1 MARLPTV
8 GGDTDNWG
16 NVLNTFL
23 TVSLDSAGVL
33 LSSAVQPHA
42 GLNITPVKTSSY
54 NAVAFDFIP
63 VDTTAGNITITLPTA
78 PGDETR
84 ITVKMVAQANANH
97 ITVAAGG
104 SDRFDIAG
112 GLTSM
117 TINYLF
123 DAITFQYRASVG
135 LWYTTAN
142 TSSGMHTSGT
152 EDITG
157 VKIFDAGPR
166 WGTQTYTTGT
176 TLVDGT
182 APIVLTDTTL
192 GAFTVT
198 LPASPSVGS
207 WFTFVDRNNLW
218 GTNNLTIGRNGN
230 NIDGAA
236 ANLVLNVSSGLRTLV
251 WDGTGWHTQNFFT
264 GFTGNGAVVR
274 ASAPTFTGA
283 PTSVTPSLGDN
294 STLLATTAFV
304 KGQGYITSTPVTS
317 VFARTGVI
325 TAQSGDYTAAQVTG
339 AADKSSASAQNFTG
353 TVQAPVLIAT
363 GLTGATSTSRYV
375 GATNSGAPTSGTF
388 VLGDFVV
395 DHAGSLWICTT
406 AGSPGTW
413 TNASPGNAVNSVFGR
428 VGVVT
433 AQTGDYTAAQV
444 TNAADKSSGS
454 QQNFTAEVKSP
465 DFVAGGLTGAVS
477 ASRYA
482 GATASGAPSSGTF
495 AKGDF
500 VIDQT
505 GAIWV
510 CTTAG
515 SPGTWTNVG
524 SSTNT
529 ITSVFGRTGAITA
542 NAGDYT
548 AAKVTNA
555 ADTSSSS
562 TQSFTGSVQAPSYAA
577 NGLTGASQAS
587 RYVGATASGTPASG
601 TFVVG
606 DFVIAHDGNIFVCT
620 LGGTPG
626 TWTNVN
632 TSATAVASVFG
643 RTGAITAASGDY
655 TAAQVSNAADKA
667 SGSTQTFSGNLS
679 TPAVSASGLTGAT
692 AGTRY
697 VGATASGAPASGTFS
712 TGDFV
717 ISQAGRVIV
726 CTAGGSPGT
735 WLDTNIIISVAG
747 KTGVVT
753 LAASDLTNGT
763 TGSGAVVLAS
773 SPTITG
779 TLTLGTP
786 LSVGSGGTGVNT
798 LTAHGVLLG
807 GASVVSTATGTSGQ
821 ILRSGGA
828 SADPAWSTATFP
840 ATAGTAAN
848 VLRSDGTNFI
858 SAALAAA
865 DLSNGVVGS
874 GAVALANSP
883 TLTGDP
889 LAPTAAKTDND
900 TSIATTAFTRSAMSY
915 YDQQKPKLVSNV
927 AQSIDGLAT
936 AWDIIQGVTPGRT
949 GVPQTALKVTA
960 PGVSWTLNIAAGGA
974 HIQGTDDTGQ
984 GMYGVLQNTAT
995 TVTLSTTTP
1004 ATNPRVDAIVIQ
1016 YNDAF
1021 YTGRTPA
1028 DAFSFTQVV
1037 GTPTAGATL
1046 ANLNGAPVLP
1056 ASAVLL
1062 AYVLVLTTDTTGVQS
1077 GNVLDARI
1085 LSGPA
1090 VWGEDNHR
1098 YRLAIDSSGNFYLG
1112 QVA

>member
-16 NVLNTFL
+16 NILNTFL
-23 TVSLDSAGVL
+23 EVSLDSAGVL
-33 LSSAVQPHA
+33 LTSAVQPHA

-54 NAVAFDFIP
+54 TAAPFDFIP
-63 VDTTAGNITITLPTA
+63 VDTSAGNITITLPTNPA
-78 PGDETR
+78 DETR
-84 ITVKMVAQANANH
+84 IGIKMVKQASANH
-97 ITVAAGG
+97 ITINAGG
-104 SDRFDIAG
+104 SDVFDVAG
-112 GLTSM
+112 GVTSQ
-117 TINYLF
+117 TISSLF
-123 DAITFQYRASVG
+123 GAITIQYSSAAHIWYSTVDTSAG
-135 LWYTTAN
+135 LH
-142 TSSGMHTSGT
+142 SGGT

-166 WGTQTYTTGT
+166 WGTQNYTTGA

-182 APIVLTDTTL
+182 APLVFGDTTL
-192 GAFTVT
+192 GAFTLT

-207 WFTFVDRNNLW
+207 WFTFVDTHNLW

-236 ANLVLNVSSGLRTLV
+236 SNLVLNVSSGVRTLV
-251 WDGTGWHTQNFFT
+251 WDGTGWHTQNFFV

-304 KGQGYITSTPVTS
+304 KGQGYITSNPVTS
-317 VFARTGVI
+317 VFTRTGAI
-325 TAQSGDYTAAQVTG
+325 TAQSGDYTAAQITN
-339 AADKSSASAQNFTG
+339 AADKSSSSAQSFTG
-353 TVQAPVLIAT
+353 NVQAPVLIAT

-428 VGVVT
+428 TGVIT
-433 AQTGDYTAAQV
+433 SQTGDYTAAQV

-500 VIDQT
+500 VIDQA

-515 SPGTWTNVG
+515 SPGTWANVG

-542 NAGDYT
+542 NSGDYT

-562 TQSFTGSVQAPSYAA
+562 TQSFTGNVQAPAYAT
-577 NGLTGASQAS
+577 NGLTGASSAS
-587 RYVGATASGTPASG
+587 RYVGATVSGAPTSG
-601 TFVVG
+601 TFVIG
-606 DFVIAHDGNIFVCT
+606 DFVIARDGNIFVCT

-643 RTGAITAASGDY
+643 RTGAVTATSGDY

-679 TPAVSASGLTGAT
+679 APAHSATGLTGAT

-717 ISQAGRVIV
+717 ISQAGRVVV

-747 KTGVVT
+747 KTGAVT

-773 SPTITG
+773 GPTITG
-779 TLTLGTP
+779 GLTLGTP
-786 LSVGSGGTGVNT
+786 LAVGSGGTGVNS
-798 LTAHGVLLG
+798 LAAHGVLLG
-807 GASVVSTATGTSGQ
+807 GASVVATATGSSGQ

-840 ATAGTAAN
+840 STAGTTAN
-848 VLRSDGTNFI
+848 VLRSDGTNFV

-865 DLSNGVVGS
+865 DLSNGVTGT
-874 GAVALANSP
+874 GAVVLANSP

-900 TSIATTAFTRSAMSY
+900 TSIATTAFTRSAMTY
-915 YDQQKPKLVSNV
+915 YGQQKPKVASNV
-927 AQSIDGLAT
+927 AQSIDGLAA

-949 GVPQTALKVTA
+949 GTPQTALQVTA
-960 PGVSWTLNIAAGGA
+960 PGASWTLNIAAGGA
-974 HIQGTDDTGQ
+974 NIQGTDDAGQ
-984 GMYGVLQNTAT
+984 GIYGILQNVAT
-995 TVTLSTTTP
+995 SLTLTTTTP

-1028 DAFSFTQVV
+1028 DAFSFVQVV

-1046 ANLNGAPVLP
+1046 ANLSGAPAVP
-1056 ASAVLL
+1056 ASSVLL

-1077 GNVLDARI
+1077 GNVLDSRI

-1090 VWGEDNHR
+1090 IWGEDNHR
-1098 YRLAIDSSGNFYLG
+1098 YRLGVDSTGNLILG
-1112 QVA
+1112 QVV